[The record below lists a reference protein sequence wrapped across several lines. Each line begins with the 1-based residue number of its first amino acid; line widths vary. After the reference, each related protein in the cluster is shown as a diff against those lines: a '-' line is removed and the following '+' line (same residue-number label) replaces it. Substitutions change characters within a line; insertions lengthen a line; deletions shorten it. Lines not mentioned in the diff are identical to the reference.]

1 MVFYFQIES
10 GELFNDS
17 YFPMV
22 SGFATNIDEFKLLE
36 DYEDKLIFAGITPK
50 G

>member
-22 SGFATNIDEFKLLE
+22 SGLATNIDEFK
-36 DYEDKLIFAGITPK
+36 
-50 G
+50 